1 MICRKKQNSS
11 FCLKNMFVNFFV
23 GKVGSMSLDV
33 FGGWSNKMCLKTIA
47 LQKMRFI
54 EMTG

>member
-33 FGGWSNKMCLKTIA
+33 FWGVVQQDVLEDYRVAKDEIH
-47 LQKMRFI
+47 
-54 EMTG
+54 

>member
-47 LQKMRFI
+47 LQKIRFI